1 MNLLTGLYGSI
12 AGLRNSLFDR
22 GLVPIRRLQQPVVS
36 IGNLS
41 VGGSGKTPFVIALG
55 ELLKERGIR
64 FDVLSRGYGRK
75 TRGVLLV
82 DPGGLPRD
90 FGDEPLLIAGRLEVP
105 VVVGEDGYGAG

>member
-1 MNLLTGLYGSI
+1 MSWNLLAGIYGGVAGARNALY
-12 AGLRNSLFDR
+12 DR
-22 GLVPIRRLQQPVVS
+22 GWSRAGRLQGAVISV
-36 IGNLS
+36 GNLS
-41 VGGSGKTPFVIALG
+41 AGGSGKTPFVILLG

-90 FGDEPLLIAGRLEVP
+90 FGDEPLLISRKLQVP
-105 VVVGEDGYGAG
+105 VIVG